1 MNWADLIL
9 RLRAVLSPRRSE
21 RELHEELAFHIDR
34 ETEQLVE
41 SGLSRDNARARAHA
55 RFGSVTV
62 AADQCRDQRGTGL
75 LDATI
80 GDVHYALRTFRRTP
94 LASATIVG
102 TVAIGLGL
110 VAAVFTFF
118 NALLFNVDA
127 VHNPHELV
135 EVYRRHAGSKELVP
149 FTLPQY
155 QALRSETDVFIE
167 PVAMVR
173 GVGTRADNRPMTG
186 ALVSDNFF
194 HSLGVHAALGR
205 VLTPADSDDGGAQ
218 VIVLSHRAWTRWF
231 ASDPSVVGRLVRING
246 AAFEIVGVAHEGF
259 RGLAIGAP
267 DYWAPI
273 EQLGH
278 FRRAPADHLSQAEV
292 TIVGRLA
299 PHTSRLA
306 AATQLSVWATAAAR
320 RAGVAQAAPAITLEA
335 RQGTVIEDIDEVILV
350 FTPLFFSFGL
360 VLLIGCANASNLLLA
375 RGLARQR
382 ELGIRLSIGA
392 SRGRIVRQ
400 LLIESLLLALASAAC
415 GLLISRVILSA
426 IAYVVMATLPPEI
439 LETIEFVIPALDWR
453 VIVFELAA
461 AVIAT
466 ALFGLLPAL
475 QSTRLDPVRTMRGEI
490 GRDARPSRA
499 RNALIAMQVAASA
512 VLLISAAVFMRS
524 ARATTTVE
532 IGARITDTLAVE
544 VATESQRHAV
554 VRAIGEHPSIAALA
568 GARPHALAP
577 AREGHADAVGP
588 DATTRRRVPVG
599 YRYVSAEYFSVLDIP
614 LRQGRVFTAAERQV
628 ETAVAIVSAAAARE
642 LWPNGSALGQ
652 TVHLQLG
659 AKVWARAPDEAPLP
673 TRPFTVIGVVDDVH
687 AARLRDLP
695 LATVYLPTDAF
706 APRTTLIVRAH
717 GDPDVVRMQL
727 FERLTPID
735 PAIADIMTLRMIA
748 RVEGYILNVAFWIT
762 AGLAAL
768 ALVLTLSGLFSVL
781 SYVVAQ
787 RTKEIGVRIALGA
800 TRRSVSRLM
809 VVDLLRQVALGLA
822 AGTALAVAVAITLA
836 ASPAAE
842 LVGDAIH
849 VFDPVAYLLS
859 LVCILCACLA
869 AAWIP
874 ARRAAHIDPIATL
887 RED

>member
-9 RLRAVLSPRRSE
+9 RLRAVLSPRRAE
-21 RELHEELAFHIDR
+21 RELHEELAFHIERD
-34 ETEQLVE
+34 TEHLVQ
-41 SGLSRDNARARAHA
+41 SGLSRDEARVRAHA
-55 RFGSVTV
+55 RFGSITV

-149 FTLPQY
+149 FTLRQY
-155 QALRSETDVFIE
+155 EALRSETDVFVE
-167 PVAMVR
+167 PIAMVR
-173 GVGTRADNRPMTG
+173 GVGTRVDNRPMTG

-194 HSLGVHAALGR
+194 HSLGVNAALGR
-205 VLTPADSDDGGAQ
+205 VLTPADSAGDGAQ
-218 VIVLSHRAWTRWF
+218 VIVLSHPAWKRWF
-231 ASDPSVVGRLVRING
+231 SSDPSVLGQLVRING
-246 AAFEIVGVAHEGF
+246 AAFEIVGVAREGF
-259 RGLAIGAP
+259 RGLAIRAP

-273 EQLGH
+273 EHLGH
-278 FRRAPADHLSQAEV
+278 FRRAYAGRESEVAV

-299 PHTSRLA
+299 PQTPRLA
-306 AATQLSVWATAAAR
+306 AATRLSVWATAAAR
-320 RAGVAQAAPAITLEA
+320 RDGVAQAAPSISLEA
-335 RQGTVIEDIDEVILV
+335 RQGTVIEDVGEVLLV

-375 RGLARQR
+375 RGIARQR

-392 SRGRIVRQ
+392 SRARIVRQ
-400 LLIESLLLALASAAC
+400 LLVESLLLALASAAC

-426 IAYVVMATLPPEI
+426 IAYAVTTTLPPEI
-439 LETIEFVIPALDWR
+439 LETIEIAIPALDWR

-461 AVIAT
+461 AVVAT
-466 ALFGLLPAL
+466 ALFGLVPAL
-475 QSTRLDPVRTMRGEI
+475 QSTRLEPVRTMRGEI
-490 GRDARPSRA
+490 GRDARPGRA
-499 RNALIAMQVAASA
+499 RNALIAAQVAASA
-512 VLLISAAVFMRS
+512 VLLISAAVFLRS
-524 ARATTTVE
+524 TMATTTVE
-532 IGARITDTLAVE
+532 IGARTTDTLAVE
-544 VATESQRHAV
+544 VATESQRDAV
-554 VRAIGEHPSIAALA
+554 VQAIGAHPSIAAIA

-577 AREGHADAVGP
+577 AREGHADAAGP

-614 LRQGRVFTAAERQV
+614 VLQGRAFTAAERQV
-628 ETAVAIVSAAAARE
+628 DTAVAVVSAAAARD

-652 TVHLQLG
+652 TVHLELG
-659 AKVWARAPDEAPLP
+659 AKVWAQAPDEAPLP
-673 TRPFTVIGVVDDVH
+673 TRPFTVIGVVDDVR

-706 APRTTLIVRAH
+706 APRTTLIVRAQ
-717 GDPDVVRMQL
+717 GDPDVVRTQL

-735 PAIADIMTLRMIA
+735 PAIEDIMTFRMIA
-748 RVEGYILNVAFWIT
+748 RVEAYILNVAFWIT

-800 TRRSVSRLM
+800 TRQSVSRLM

-822 AGTALAVAVAITLA
+822 AGTALAVAVATMLMA
-836 ASPAAE
+836 TPVAS
-842 LVGDAIH
+842 LVEDVH
-849 VFDPVAYLLS
+849 VFDPVAYAIS
-859 LVCILCACLA
+859 GVCIVAACMA

-874 ARRAAHIDPIATL
+874 ARRAGRIDPIATL